1 MIVKMVEIVIIVVD
15 DEELIS
21 KLKDLVLFKLLVV
34 LDIIFFI
41 IKDFF
46 KNYANLREL
55 KSLLTT
61 NILNILPTYRVII
74 INIGNNNFMNI
85 N

>member
-1 MIVKMVEIVIIVVD
+1 MVEIVIIVVD